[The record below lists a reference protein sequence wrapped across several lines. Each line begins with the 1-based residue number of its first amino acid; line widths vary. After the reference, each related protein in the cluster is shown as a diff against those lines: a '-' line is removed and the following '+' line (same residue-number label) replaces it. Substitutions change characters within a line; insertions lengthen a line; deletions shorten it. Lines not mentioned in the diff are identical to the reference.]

1 LLERGLIA
9 RLHFAGTIRLR
20 VFLPYRHYCGGIVLA
35 HVRGM
40 SRVPGEIVMNDTDPQ
55 RSTVVG
61 LDVGTSR
68 IVSAQC
74 QESDFLFGT
83 QLNAFTTI
91 PFSRLTESVLKKERI
106 PFLVQDSEITVYGDE
121 SERFANLFHSET
133 RRPMRRGVL
142 NPDERSSA
150 AMVREIVTL
159 VTGEKNGRGQ
169 KLCFSI
175 PAAPFGAGEEVS
187 AHQIQMTR
195 MLCDLGYEVH
205 SIPEGLAVVYGELE
219 SSNYTGIGI
228 SCGGGLCNV
237 CLSYLSVPVFSFSI
251 PKGGDFIDMG
261 AANERGE
268 SATRIRTIKE
278 ESFCFNGH
286 FPSKIHQAIG
296 AYYDDMIQALVVAI
310 RDTFAG
316 VQNMPKLN
324 RPIPLVLAGG
334 SVLAAGF
341 RDRFEKVL
349 RQTELPVAIAEVRLA
364 SNPQHSTARGAL
376 VAALSEV

>member
-1 LLERGLIA
+1 
-9 RLHFAGTIRLR
+9 
-20 VFLPYRHYCGGIVLA
+20 
-35 HVRGM
+35 
-40 SRVPGEIVMNDTDPQ
+40 MNDTDPHG
-55 RSTVVG
+55 SKAVG

-74 QESDFLFGT
+74 QDEDILFGT
-83 QLNAFTTI
+83 QLNAFTTL
-91 PFSRLTESVLKKERI
+91 PFSKLTEGVLKKERI
-106 PFLVQDSEITVYGDE
+106 PYQVQDTEITVYGDE
-121 SERFANLFHSET
+121 SERFANLFHAET

-142 NPDERSSA
+142 NPDERGGTT
-150 AMVREIVTL
+150 MIREIVML
-159 VTGEKNGRGQ
+159 VTGDKTGRGQ
-169 KLCFSI
+169 KLCFSV
-175 PAAPFGAGEEVS
+175 PAAPFGAGDEVNT
-187 AHQIQMTR
+187 HQTQMSS
-195 MLCDLGYEVH
+195 MLADLGYQVS

-219 SSNYTGIGI
+219 SSNYTGIGV

-251 PKGGDFIDMG
+251 AKGGDFIDMS

-268 SATRIRTIKE
+268 SATRIRAIKE

-286 FPSKIHQAIG
+286 FPSKIHQAIC
-296 AYYDDMIQALVVAI
+296 AYYDDMMQALVAAI
-310 RDTFAG
+310 RDTLSG
-316 VQNMPKLN
+316 VQNMPKLS

-341 RDRFEKVL
+341 RDRFEKIL

-376 VAALSEV
+376 VAAMSEA

>member
-1 LLERGLIA
+1 MIE
-9 RLHFAGTIRLR
+9 
-20 VFLPYRHYCGGIVLA
+20 
-35 HVRGM
+35 
-40 SRVPGEIVMNDTDPQ
+40 TDPQ
-55 RSTVVG
+55 GSRAVG
-61 LDVGTSR
+61 LDLGTSR

-74 QESDFLFGT
+74 QDTDILFGT

-91 PFSRLTESVLKKERI
+91 PFAKLTEGVLKKERV
-106 PFLVQDSEITVYGDE
+106 PHVVQDAEITVYGDE

-142 NPDERSSA
+142 NPDEVNSA

-159 VTGEKNGRGQ
+159 VTGERRSRGQ

-175 PAAPFGAGEEVS
+175 PAAPLGAGEQV
-187 AHQIQMTR
+187 ATHQIQMSKLLT
-195 MLCDLGYEVH
+195 DLGYEVR
-205 SIPEGLAVVYGELE
+205 SIPEGLAVIYGELE
-219 SSNYTGIGI
+219 SANYTGIGI

-251 PKGGDFIDMG
+251 PKAGDYIDSSAG
-261 AANERGE
+261 NDRGE

-286 FPSKIHQAIG
+286 FASKVHQSIG
-296 AYYDDMIQALVVAI
+296 EYYDDMMHALVAAI

-316 VQNMPKLN
+316 VQSMPKLN

-334 SVLAAGF
+334 SVLVTGF
-341 RDRFEKVL
+341 RDRFEKIL
-349 RQTELPVAIAEVRLA
+349 RETELPVAISEVRLA
-364 SNPQHSTARGAL
+364 ANPQHSTARGAL
-376 VAALSEV
+376 VAAMSEG